1 MKTILK
7 RSLSIADR
15 FFRSLFTVLFPRG
28 WIVFILSILLV
39 LCMTMLMCA
48 YVEGGEDLAP
58 AAKHHGDCI
67 KIEAAGFHDDAGAA
81 NAGNQ
86 VVGLN
91 KPLIWLEI
99 VISLLAVGV
108 LACVIAHK
116 VKRKRRIRLVLAIL
130 LALKITIVL
139 ICGLKIVMRL

>member
-1 MKTILK
+1 
-7 RSLSIADR
+7 
-15 FFRSLFTVLFPRG
+15 
-28 WIVFILSILLV
+28 
-39 LCMTMLMCA
+39 
-48 YVEGGEDLAP
+48 
-58 AAKHHGDCI
+58 
-67 KIEAAGFHDDAGAA
+67 
-81 NAGNQ
+81 
-86 VVGLN
+86 VGLN